1 MPNEHSTPQPL
12 ISGPVLTPTD
22 VARTFRVDSRT
33 VSRWA
38 KEGRITSFRTPGGH
52 RRFLKHEVDA
62 LLAAS
67 TFLAH

>member
-1 MPNEHSTPQPL
+1 MSAEPQLPAP
-12 ISGPVLTPTD
+12 GTVHALTPGE
-22 VARTFRVDSRT
+22 VARAFRVDSRT

-38 KEGRITSFRTPGGH
+38 KEGRISSFRTPGGH